1 MKAAHETTGHEAAHK
16 AACKRAH
23 KVVLAYSGGL
33 DTSVAIQ
40 WIKERYSA
48 EVIAVAVDVGAK
60 KDLDFIKE
68 KALKIGAARS
78 YVIDARSKFLEDY
91 AFRSLKANGLYEGK
105 YPLSAALSRPLIA
118 KILVDIARAEG
129 ADAVAHGCTG
139 KGNDQVRFDVSIA
152 ALAPDIR
159 VIAPV
164 REWPMS
170 REDEI
175 AYAKERGIPVPVTV
189 ASPYSIDE
197 NLWGRSIECGAL
209 EDPWQE
215 PPEDAFAWT
224 SGPAGCPDSPTYV
237 EVGFERGVPVALD
250 GARVDP
256 VEMVTR
262 LNMLCGANGVG
273 RIDQVENRLV
283 GIKSREVYEAPA
295 AVALIAAHRD
305 LESLTL
311 PRETYHMKQSIDQK
325 YAELAY
331 FGLWFSPLR
340 EALDAF
346 IDKTQETVTG
356 VVRLRLFKGS
366 ITVVGRTSPYSLYD
380 HSLATYDRHDAF
392 NHGASEGFIEI
403 FGLPTVV
410 AARARSQAAGVA
422 AALAPAMA
430 PAAASAR
437 ATATAAGR

>member
-1 MKAAHETTGHEAAHK
+1 MK
-16 AACKRAH
+16 AACKSAH

-33 DTSVAIQ
+33 DTSVAIR

-60 KDLDFIKE
+60 KDLDFIRE
-68 KALKIGAARS
+68 KALKIGASRS
-78 YVIDARSKFLEDY
+78 YVIDARREFLEDY

-118 KILVDIARAEG
+118 KTLVDIARAEG

-152 ALAPDIR
+152 ALAPDLR

-175 AYAKERGIPVPVTV
+175 AYARQHDIPVPVTS

-197 NLWGRSIECGAL
+197 NLWGRSIECGVL

-215 PPEDAFAWT
+215 PPEDAFGWT
-224 SGPAGCPDSPTYV
+224 SAPDHCPDSPTYV
-237 EVGFERGVPVALD
+237 EVGFEAGVPVTLD
-250 GARVDP
+250 GVRVDP

-273 RIDQVENRLV
+273 RIDQIENRLV

-366 ITVVGRTSPYSLYD
+366 VVVVGRTSPYSLYD
-380 HSLATYDRHDAF
+380 HSLATYDKDDVF
-392 NHGASEGFIEI
+392 NHSASEGFIEI

-410 AARARSQAAGVA
+410 AARARSRAIGA
-422 AALAPAMA
+422 AAMPPAVAPAMA
-430 PAAASAR
+430 PT
-437 ATATAAGR
+437 ATSTGVRATAAGT

>member
-1 MKAAHETTGHEAAHK
+1 MK
-16 AACKRAH
+16 AACKSAH

-33 DTSVAIQ
+33 DTSVAIR

-60 KDLDFIKE
+60 KDLDFIRE
-68 KALKIGAARS
+68 KALKIGASRS
-78 YVIDARSKFLEDY
+78 YVIDARREFLEDY

-118 KILVDIARAEG
+118 KTLVDIARAEG

-152 ALAPDIR
+152 ALAPDLR

-175 AYAKERGIPVPVTV
+175 AYARQHDIPVPVTS

-197 NLWGRSIECGAL
+197 NLWGRSIECGVL

-215 PPEDAFAWT
+215 PPEDAFMWT
-224 SGPAGCPDSPTYV
+224 SAPDHCPDSPTYV
-237 EVGFERGVPVALD
+237 EVGFEAGVPVTLD
-250 GARVDP
+250 GVRVDP

-273 RIDQVENRLV
+273 RIDQIENRLV

-366 ITVVGRTSPYSLYD
+366 VVVVGRTSPYSLYD
-380 HSLATYDRHDAF
+380 HSLATYDKDDVF
-392 NHGASEGFIEI
+392 NHSASEGFIEI

-410 AARARSQAAGVA
+410 AARARSRAIGA
-422 AALAPAMA
+422 AAMPPAVAPAMA
-430 PAAASAR
+430 PTATSTGAR
-437 ATATAAGR
+437 ATAAGT

>member
-1 MKAAHETTGHEAAHK
+1 MKA
-16 AACKRAH
+16 AH

-33 DTSVAIQ
+33 DTSVAIR
-40 WIKERYSA
+40 WIRERYSA
-48 EVIAVAVDVGAK
+48 EVIACAVDVGAK
-60 KDLDFIKE
+60 KDLDFVRE
-68 KALKIGAARS
+68 KALRIGASRS
-78 YVIDARSKFLEDY
+78 YVIDARREFLEGY
-91 AFRSLKANGLYEGK
+91 AFRSLRANGLYEGK

-129 ADAVAHGCTG
+129 ADAIAHGCTG
-139 KGNDQVRFDVSIA
+139 KGNDQVRFDVSTA

-175 AYAKERGIPVPVTV
+175 EYAKERGIPVPVTSG
-189 ASPYSIDE
+189 SPYSIDE
-197 NLWGRSIECGAL
+197 NLWGRSIECGVL

-224 SGPAGCPDSPTYV
+224 SGPAGCPDSPVYV
-237 EVGFERGVPVALD
+237 EIGFEAGVPVALD
-250 GARVDP
+250 GVRVDP
-256 VEMVTR
+256 VEIVTR
-262 LNMLCGANGVG
+262 LNMLCGASGVG

-311 PRETYHMKQSIDQK
+311 PRETCHMKQAIDQK

-346 IDKTQETVTG
+346 IDRTQETVTG
-356 VVRLRLFKGS
+356 TVRLRLFKGS
-366 ITVVGRTSPYSLYD
+366 VTVVGRMSPYSLYD
-380 HSLATYDRHDAF
+380 YSLATYDRQDAF
-392 NHGASEGFIEI
+392 NHGAAQGFIEI
-403 FGLPTVV
+403 FGLPTMV
-410 AARARSQAAGVA
+410 AARVKSRASGGVGGEASEMSVAQGARERGGEAIEAVGGKV
-422 AALAPAMA
+422 
-430 PAAASAR
+430 
-437 ATATAAGR
+437 

>member
-1 MKAAHETTGHEAAHK
+1 VK
-16 AACKRAH
+16 AACKSAR

-33 DTSVAIQ
+33 DTSVAIR
-40 WIKERYSA
+40 WISERYSA

-68 KALKIGAARS
+68 KALKVGASRS
-78 YVIDARSKFLEDY
+78 YVVDARREFLEDY
-91 AFRSLKANGLYEGK
+91 AFKSLKANGLYEGK

-152 ALAPDIR
+152 ALAPDLR

-175 AYAKERGIPVPVTV
+175 EYAKEHGIPVPVTS

-197 NLWGRSIECGAL
+197 NLWGRSIECGVL
-209 EDPWQE
+209 EDPWCE
-215 PPEDAFAWT
+215 PPEDAFIWT
-224 SGPAGCPDSPTYV
+224 SGPDQCPDSPTYV
-237 EVGFERGVPVALD
+237 EIGFEAGVPVSLD
-250 GARVDP
+250 GVEMDP
-256 VEMVTR
+256 VEIVTR
-262 LNMLCGANGVG
+262 LNMLCGACGVG

-295 AVALIAAHRD
+295 AVALIAAHKD

-311 PRETYHMKQSIDQK
+311 PRETYHMKQLIDQK
-325 YAELAY
+325 YAEMAY

-346 IDKTQETVTG
+346 IEKTQETVTG

-366 ITVVGRTSPYSLYD
+366 VAVAGRKSPHSLYD
-380 HSLATYDRHDAF
+380 HALATYDKDDAF
-392 NHGASEGFIEI
+392 NHAASEGFIQI

-410 AARARSQAAGVA
+410 AARARMRAAGA
-422 AALAPAMA
+422 AEALS
-430 PAAASAR
+430 PAAATSAAVSA
-437 ATATAAGR
+437 ATAGRRVAP

>member
-1 MKAAHETTGHEAAHK
+1 MK
-16 AACKRAH
+16 AACKSAR

-33 DTSVAIQ
+33 DTSVAIR

-68 KALKIGAARS
+68 KALKVGACRS
-78 YVIDARSKFLEDY
+78 YVVDARREFLEDY
-91 AFRSLKANGLYEGK
+91 AFKSLKANGLYEGK

-152 ALAPDIR
+152 ALAPDLR

-175 AYAKERGIPVPVTV
+175 EYAREHGIPVPVTS

-197 NLWGRSIECGAL
+197 NLWGRSIECGVL
-209 EDPWQE
+209 EDPWCE
-215 PPEDAFAWT
+215 PPEDAFMWT
-224 SGPAGCPDSPTYV
+224 SAPEQCPDSPTYV
-237 EVGFERGVPVALD
+237 EVGFEAGVPVSLD
-250 GARVDP
+250 GVSVDP
-256 VEMVTR
+256 VEMVTS
-262 LNMLCGANGVG
+262 LNMLCGACGVG

-311 PRETYHMKQSIDQK
+311 PRETYHMKQAIDQK

-366 ITVVGRTSPYSLYD
+366 VAVAGRKSPHSLYD
-380 HSLATYDRHDAF
+380 HSLATYDKHDAF
-392 NHGASEGFIEI
+392 NHAASEGFIQI

-410 AARARSQAAGVA
+410 AARARSRVAGAAE
-422 AALAPAMA
+422 ALAPAVET
-430 PAAASAR
+430 PAAAERRVAP
-437 ATATAAGR
+437 